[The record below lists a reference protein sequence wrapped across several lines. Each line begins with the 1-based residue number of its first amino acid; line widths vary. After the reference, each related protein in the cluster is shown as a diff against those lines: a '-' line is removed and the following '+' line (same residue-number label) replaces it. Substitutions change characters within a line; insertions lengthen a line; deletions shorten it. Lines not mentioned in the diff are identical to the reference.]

1 MSLEKGLL
9 VPKIGLAKPFHSQEW
24 PGTNFPLWYL
34 HAIKQ
39 AGDETEENYQL
50 NNKYLTLMKHQIL
63 RSNIMGNVGQ
73 KVKRSIVEV
82 PGVKGLRKHNPH

>member
-1 MSLEKGLL
+1 MRMK
-9 VPKIGLAKPFHSQEW
+9 KI
-24 PGTNFPLWYL
+24 
-34 HAIKQ
+34 I
-39 AGDETEENYQL
+39 
-50 NNKYLTLMKHQIL
+50 NKYLTLMKHQIL